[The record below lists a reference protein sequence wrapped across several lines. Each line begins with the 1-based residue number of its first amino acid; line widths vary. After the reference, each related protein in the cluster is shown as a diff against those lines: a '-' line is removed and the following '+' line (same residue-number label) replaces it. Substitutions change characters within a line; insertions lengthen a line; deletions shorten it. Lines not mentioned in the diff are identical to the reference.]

1 MKHLKQIYLEM
12 SFESV
17 NSDLLD
23 PRMFYKVESLVLN
36 RNVMNIESGLFKKF
50 KFLRFVLICKNLYIL
65 NDTFEKS
72 ADTSNMSLDLLKNNF
87 KIIFILQLG
96 FIEETSFTR
105 IYEFPDEDL
114 CLFKDFPHAQ
124 LVLPIILQ
132 KEPLKCTCT
141 LKWLEIQFKMYGS
154 FLRLTKDY

>member
-1 MKHLKQIYLEM
+1 
-12 SFESV
+12 
-17 NSDLLD
+17 
-23 PRMFYKVESLVLN
+23 
-36 RNVMNIESGLFKKF
+36 MNIERSLFKKF

-72 ADTSNMSLDLLKNNF
+72 DDTSNMSPDLLKNNF

-96 FIEETSFTR
+96 FIEETSITS

-132 KEPLKCTCT
+132 KEPPQMYMHLKMAS
-141 LKWLEIQFKMYGS
+141 IQ
-154 FLRLTKDY
+154 L